1 MTTPGAVRPLVGLD
15 FSATNGEFYMS
26 FHDSEKIMNPS
37 SFSNEVREFL
47 RDERVSLG
55 TMFLREAYDCIVE
68 VGCHDGHNASWLAQL
83 CSRYIGVDINEYA
96 IRRAKQRSDNP
107 ENGDFFYAPIER
119 VMSLVQSSDSAGART
134 AVLFPFNHFGNFVD
148 IVGLIQ
154 LLDLRGVD
162 LVMANFNNKAPT
174 TIGRY
179 LYYVNCFGS
188 EGIRVYE
195 AEQGVLFRAGQKFQ
209 SIAYNPDYLSS
220 VIHKISS
227 YHGILT
233 PFSRYG
239 YLFILTK

>member
-1 MTTPGAVRPLVGLD
+1 MTMPGAVRPLAGLD

-37 SFSNEVREFL
+37 SFSSEVREFL
-47 RDERVSLG
+47 RDERISLG
-55 TMFLREAYDCIVE
+55 TMFVDEGYDCIVE
-68 VGCHDGHNASWLAQL
+68 VGCHDGHNAPWLAQL
-83 CSRYIGVDINEYA
+83 CGRYVGVDINEFA
-96 IRRAKQRSDNP
+96 IRRAKQRDGNP
-107 ENGDFFYAPIER
+107 NNADFFHAPVER
-119 VMSLVQSSDSAGART
+119 VMSLLQSSDSAKTRT
-134 AVLFPFNHFGNFVD
+134 AVLFPFNLFGNFIDV
-148 IVGLIQ
+148 VGLITR
-154 LLDLRGVD
+154 LDLRGVD
-162 LVMANFNNKAPT
+162 LIMANFNDKAPT

-209 SIAYNPDYLSS
+209 SIAYKPDYLSS
-220 VIHKISS
+220 VIRKISN